1 MTQLRQVILIISILL
16 LVLSPKARAEISR
29 DRQPQQIKQRSL
41 PSLTPNTPT
50 QIIGVQLNT
59 DAEIEVL
66 LTPSQ
71 QLQPVITSVLGNTY
85 IVEIPNAVLVLADG
99 EEFRTQEP
107 SAEIAEVTVTN
118 LPNNRVQVAITGVNE
133 PPTVTISSDRQ
144 RLVLSVTPPP
154 PTAEEI
160 IEILVTGEQVQG
172 YIVPNASTATRTDTP
187 LRDIPQSIQ
196 VIPQQVLEDQQVI
209 RLDEALRNVS
219 GVVPGDNFAGTR
231 DQFIIRGFPQFNTF
245 RDGVRDSRN
254 ILQETTNIERIE
266 VLKGP
271 ASVLFG
277 NLEPGGIVN
286 IIPKRPLRD
295 PFYAAE
301 VQVGNFGLIRPQID
315 VSEPLNAERSLYR
328 LNVAYERAQ
337 GFRDFEQDIERV
349 FIAPV
354 FSWAI
359 SDRTNLLLEFE
370 YLRDERPFD
379 RGLVAIGDTIADI
392 PIDRILG
399 EPDDFRRNE
408 AVSAGYALE
417 HRLSENWQIR
427 NAFRFSASDTLDF
440 KADPDSLDETTGN
453 LSRTFSSNDDLRE
466 TYELQTALLG
476 QFTTGEI
483 AHQVVFGVDLARV
496 FSQGTNF
503 LLPEGETPSINIF
516 APVYDA
522 IARPT
527 LNDLTE
533 LGRDSRSQVDSLGIY
548 LQDQVSILDNLKL
561 LVGGRFDIVE
571 QDSVFNDSPSARR
584 DDVFSPRFG
593 LVYQPINPIS
603 LYASYSQSFAPNFGT
618 TADGTPL
625 EPERGTQYEIGVR
638 AELLEGRL
646 ISNLA
651 FYELTKT
658 NIATSDPND
667 PTFNFYIPIGE
678 QRSRGIELDIGGE
691 ILPGWNVI
699 ASYAYTDAVITSG
712 TFGIPDGNLPANV
725 PQHSG
730 SLWTTYEIQRGN
742 LQGLGFGLGLFLV
755 GARQGDNEN
764 TFELP
769 SYLRTDAAVYY
780 RQDNWR
786 LALNLRNLFD
796 VAYFESVEYGRTTIK
811 PGAPFTVV
819 GSIAIEF

>member
-1 MTQLRQVILIISILL
+1 MTQLRQIVLIISILL

-29 DRQPQQIKQRSL
+29 DSQPQHIGQRSPL
-41 PSLTPNTPT
+41 PLLTPNTPN
-50 QIIGVQLNT
+50 QITGVQLKST
-59 DAEIEVL
+59 DAEIEVIL
-66 LTPSQ
+66 ISSQ
-71 QLQPVITSVLGNTY
+71 QLQPVTTSVVGNAY

-99 EEFRTQEP
+99 EEFRTLDP
-107 SAEIAEVTVTN
+107 SAGIAEVTVTN
-118 LPNNRVQVAITGVNE
+118 LPNNRVQVAIAGVNE
-133 PPTVTISSDRQ
+133 PPTVAISSDPQ
-144 RLVLSVTPPP
+144 SLVLSVTPV
-154 PTAEEI
+154 AEET
-160 IEILVTGEQVQG
+160 IEILVTGEQTQG

-219 GVVPGDNFAGTR
+219 GIVPGDNFAGTR
-231 DQFIIRGFPQFNTF
+231 DQFIIRGFSQFNTF

-277 NLEPGGIVN
+277 NLEPGGIIN

-301 VQVGNFGLIRPQID
+301 VQVGFGLIRPQID
-315 VSEPLNAERSLYR
+315 VSEPLNAERSLLYR
-328 LNVAYERAQ
+328 LNLAYERAQ

-359 SDRTNLLLEFE
+359 SDNTNLLLEFE

-379 RGLVAIGDTIADI
+379 RGLVAIDDTVADI
-392 PIDRILG
+392 PINRILG

-417 HRLSENWQIR
+417 HRLSNNWQIR

-440 KADPDSLDETTGN
+440 KADPDSLDETTGE

-483 AHQVVFGVDLARV
+483 AHQVVFGVDLSRV
-496 FSQGTNF
+496 FSQGTNR

-522 IARPT
+522 IAPT

-561 LVGGRFDIVE
+561 LVGGRFDVVE

-584 DDVFSPRFG
+584 DDVFSPRVG
-593 LVYQPINPIS
+593 LVYQPIDPIS
-603 LYASYSQSFAPNFGT
+603 LYTSYSQSFAPNFGT
-618 TADGTPL
+618 TADGTSL

-638 AELLEGRL
+638 AELLEGKL

-667 PTFNFYIPIGE
+667 PTFSFYIPIGE

-699 ASYAYTDAVITSG
+699 ASYAYTDAVITTG

-742 LQGLGFGLGLFLV
+742 LQGLGFGFGLFFT

-769 SYLRTDAAVYY
+769 GYLRTDAAVYY

-786 LALNLRNLFD
+786 VALNLRNLFD
-796 VAYFESVEYGRTTIK
+796 VAYFEGVEYGRTTIK